1 MGFYSAFIVAD
12 KVTLKTRKAG
22 EKGGVI
28 WESTGESDFS
38 IEDTKC
44 EKKGTEVTL
53 HLKKGDE
60 ILVETKRDIELEGFE
75 EPLSFE
81 PDSEFKRD
89 LLSRCN
95 WEEVVQQMFV
105 EEPERQLSLF
115 EEVDD
120 E

>member
-1 MGFYSAFIVAD
+1 MVDKSEVLAGKWQLLRVELSEPDEPGEFEGFDGYSRFWCREAVLGAYWVAEIVD
-12 KVTLKTRKAG
+12 STRVK
-22 EKGGVI
+22 I
-28 WESTGESDFS
+28 
-38 IEDTKC
+38 
-44 EKKGTEVTL
+44 
-53 HLKKGDE
+53 HLNE
-60 ILVETKRDIELEGFE
+60 NIELEGFE

-115 EEVDD
+115 EGVDD

>member
-1 MGFYSAFIVAD
+1 MLAGKWQLLRVELSEPDEPGEAKGFDGYSRFWCREAVLGAYWVAEIVD
-12 KVTLKTRKAG
+12 STRVK
-22 EKGGVI
+22 I
-28 WESTGESDFS
+28 
-38 IEDTKC
+38 
-44 EKKGTEVTL
+44 
-53 HLKKGDE
+53 HLNE
-60 ILVETKRDIELEGFE
+60 DIELEGFE

-115 EEVDD
+115 EGVDD

>member
-1 MGFYSAFIVAD
+1 MVDKSEVLAGKWQLLRVELSEPDEPGEAKGFDGYSRFWCREAVLGAYWVAEIVD
-12 KVTLKTRKAG
+12 STRVK
-22 EKGGVI
+22 I
-28 WESTGESDFS
+28 
-38 IEDTKC
+38 
-44 EKKGTEVTL
+44 
-53 HLKKGDE
+53 HLNE
-60 ILVETKRDIELEGFE
+60 DIELEGFE

-115 EEVDD
+115 EGVDD

>member
-1 MGFYSAFIVAD
+1 MVDKSEVLAGKWQLLRVELSEPDEPGEAKGFDGYSRFWCREAVLGAYWVAEIVD
-12 KVTLKTRKAG
+12 STRVK
-22 EKGGVI
+22 I
-28 WESTGESDFS
+28 
-38 IEDTKC
+38 
-44 EKKGTEVTL
+44 
-53 HLKKGDE
+53 HLNE
-60 ILVETKRDIELEGFE
+60 DIELEGFE

>member
-1 MGFYSAFIVAD
+1 LVDKSEVLAGKWQLLRVELSEPDEPGEAKGFDGYSRFWCREAVLGAYWVAEIVD
-12 KVTLKTRKAG
+12 STRVK
-22 EKGGVI
+22 I
-28 WESTGESDFS
+28 
-38 IEDTKC
+38 
-44 EKKGTEVTL
+44 
-53 HLKKGDE
+53 HLNE
-60 ILVETKRDIELEGFE
+60 NIELEGFE

-115 EEVDD
+115 EGVDD

>member
-1 MGFYSAFIVAD
+1 LVDKSEVLAGKWQLLRVELSEPDEPGEFEGFDGYSRFWCREAVLGTYWVAEIVD
-12 KVTLKTRKAG
+12 STRVK
-22 EKGGVI
+22 I
-28 WESTGESDFS
+28 
-38 IEDTKC
+38 
-44 EKKGTEVTL
+44 
-53 HLKKGDE
+53 HLNE
-60 ILVETKRDIELEGFE
+60 DIELEGFE